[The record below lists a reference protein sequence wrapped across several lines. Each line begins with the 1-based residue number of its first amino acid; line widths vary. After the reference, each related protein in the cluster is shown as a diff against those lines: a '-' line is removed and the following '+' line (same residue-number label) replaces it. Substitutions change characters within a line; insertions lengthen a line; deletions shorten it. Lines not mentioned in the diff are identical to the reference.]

1 MIFTDTHTH
10 LYLDAFNDDRAQ
22 VINRAIETGIRYF
35 FLPNIDSGS
44 IDSLDQLAD
53 AYPRN
58 CFAMMGLHPTS
69 VKENYKNE
77 LRKIEDAIDKR
88 DYCAIGEIGI
98 DLYWDKSHFKEQ
110 KAAFTHQLD
119 IAMDLDLPI
128 AIHTRDSMDET
139 LDILSDPA
147 FKDVRGVLHCFSGN
161 ATQATQAVDLGFY
174 LGIGGVVTFK
184 NSGLR
189 QAIKHIK
196 PESLLLETDAPFL
209 APVPYR
215 GQRNE
220 SAYIK
225 IIANHLADLYGMQ
238 TEEIAKI
245 TTKSA
250 LTLFNITDSHI

>member
-10 LYLDAFNDDRAQ
+10 LYIDAFNEDRDQ
-22 VINRAIETGIRYF
+22 VINRAIETGITYF

-44 IDSLDQLAD
+44 IESLNKLAD

-69 VKENYKNE
+69 VKENYKTE

-88 DYCAIGEIGI
+88 NYCAIGEIGI

-110 KAAFTHQLD
+110 KAVFTHQLD

-128 AIHTRDSMDET
+128 AIHTRNSMDET
-139 LDILSDPA
+139 LKILEDPA
-147 FKDVRGVLHCFSGN
+147 FKEVRGVVHCFSGD
-161 ATQATQAVDLGFY
+161 ATQATKAVDLGFS

-184 NSGLR
+184 NSGLK
-189 QAIKHIK
+189 QAIKHLR
-196 PESLLLETDAPFL
+196 PEALLLETDSPFL

-245 TTKSA
+245 TTQSA
-250 LTLFNITDSHI
+250 LTLFNITNAHI